1 MQRGEEL
8 KESESFA
15 ANTTGS
21 SNSNAF
27 TEAVVTIEEI
37 LPENPVHETC
47 VGFPSFNNSISVNQI
62 WAWREW
68 SEKMNNLVQANSL
81 FQAPT
86 IAQFTKVQSCDI
98 NSSKQYPSTSNYSS
112 IEVPN
117 ICTLSNN
124 SETYSATS
132 SQQDCSCEDH
142 DEDDD
147 GDDDD
152 LINVGT
158 FPIQPRFAEMN
169 QCVGA

>member
-1 MQRGEEL
+1 MQHGEEL

-27 TEAVVTIEEI
+27 TEAVAINEENI
-37 LPENPVHETC
+37 SMNPVFDTC

-68 SEKMNNLVQANSL
+68 SEKMENLVNSNSL

-86 IAQFTKVQSCDI
+86 IAQFTKIQSCDAH
-98 NSSKQYPSTSNYSS
+98 SSKQYPSTSNNSS

-152 LINVGT
+152 LINVGI
-158 FPIQPRFAEMN
+158 FSIQPRF
-169 QCVGA
+169 VGMQ